1 MPHDLFQASLAG
13 RGRAVL
19 NLCVRSAERLT
30 APTAKLQRRERPGRR
45 VDATLK
51 QALSAAG
58 RYCGM
63 RTIFLLS
70 ALLVLAGC
78 GEEPQRLEAA
88 QTPGA
93 NSDNWNEQLRERTLN
108 QGEAE
113 RIYR

>member
-1 MPHDLFQASLAG
+1 
-13 RGRAVL
+13 
-19 NLCVRSAERLT
+19 
-30 APTAKLQRRERPGRR
+30 
-45 VDATLK
+45 
-51 QALSAAG
+51 
-58 RYCGM
+58 M

-88 QTPGA
+88 QMPGA
-93 NSDNWNEQLRERTLN
+93 HSDNWNEQLRERTLN